1 MLTKTELWMS
11 MCGEASVL
19 YEICSMLT
27 DVDELSTNTST
38 MWWMM
43 NRNGQG
49 NARHGNKQQ
58 SEQRL
63 HQNGYEMV
71 TEMFEY

>member
-1 MLTKTELWMS
+1 MIWNLFDADW
-11 MCGEASVL
+11 CRWAN
-19 YEICSMLT
+19 
-27 DVDELSTNTST
+27 TNTNTFT

-43 NRNGQG
+43 NKNGHG
-49 NARHGNKQQ
+49 NAHHGNKQQ
-58 SEQRL
+58 SEQRM